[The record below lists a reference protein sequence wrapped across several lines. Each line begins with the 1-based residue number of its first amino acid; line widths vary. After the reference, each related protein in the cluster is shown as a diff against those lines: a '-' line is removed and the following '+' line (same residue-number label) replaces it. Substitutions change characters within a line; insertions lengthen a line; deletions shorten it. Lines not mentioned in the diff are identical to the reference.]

1 MTLRLK
7 GSNSGDVSL
16 KAPATAGNN
25 TITLPTSNGSANQF
39 LMNSGT
45 AGELEFAALANSD
58 LPSLTSSNMPAGSI
72 LQVKQTVKTNAFST
86 TANGFNDVTGLTVDI
101 QPTSSSS
108 KILVMCYVN
117 YGAAT
122 DDNRLAARIVREE
135 SGSDNIISQADADGN
150 RTRAM
155 WIGRHANLNGAQLH
169 VNIQILDSP
178 ASTNTLSYKF
188 QTGRIDSGTLVVND
202 GRADSNASNHG
213 RPISTITVME
223 VAA

>member
-7 GSNSGDVSL
+7 GSTSGDVSL
-16 KAPATAGNN
+16 KAPAVAGDN

-39 LMNSGT
+39 LQNGST
-45 AGELEFAALANSD
+45 AGTLEFGALVSGD
-58 LPSLTSSNMPAGSI
+58 MPTGSI

-86 TANGFNDVTGLTVDI
+86 TSDGFNDVTGLTVDI
-101 QPTSSSS
+101 TPTASSS

-117 YGAAT
+117 YGTAS
-122 DDNRLAARIVREE
+122 DDIRLAARIVREE

-155 WIGRHANLNGAQLH
+155 WIGRHANLNGTTEH

-188 QTGRIDSGTLVVND
+188 QTGRIDSGTLIIND